1 MNGLRKKLL
10 NKPIEITLP
19 EWKEIMAIRAVKE
32 AWGLENETPEEF
44 ASQVYGV
51 KFRFQSGSPGY
62 VGDLYI
68 VQGDTLTGDPPW
80 VFIRRKGVL
89 CLEGQTRWN

>member
-1 MNGLRKKLL
+1 M

-19 EWKEIMAIRAVKE
+19 EWKEIMDIEAVRE

-51 KFRFQSGSPGY
+51 KFDFMCGSPGY

-68 VQGDTLTGDPPW
+68 VQGDHLTGDPPC

-89 CLEGQTRWN
+89 CLFDE